1 MTFKETLL
9 TMAGSMIT
17 GLVLA
22 LFSVLQAPF
31 NALTSLIG
39 VAVVIMYFRKFDR
52 KGHRITFVIFSIL
65 YYLMSVFMIA
75 VYQYIPTQT

>member
-22 LFSVLQAPF
+22 LFSVLHAPF